1 MTPCGGTQKQA
12 HVYCVPARS
21 LCKSARCGQ
30 HTKTLRGLCRTYA
43 ATVVSEIG
51 RRSSANGAVPPLEI
65 LNASV
70 ASRRSLPTTPE
81 SLDLPPHGFDSIESA
96 LEALRRGGMVV
107 VLDDEDRENEGDLIM
122 AADKVSS
129 CSSYIMPV
137 CVRATDPKAIAS
149 TLGAA
154 LFAQRAPQSQSSI
167 ISLTTL

>member
-1 MTPCGGTQKQA
+1 MTPCGGIQTQFHA
-12 HVYCVPARS
+12 NCVPVHCP
-21 LCKSARCGQ
+21 CKFAGCGH

-43 ATVVSEIG
+43 ATVVSEID
-51 RRSSANGAVPPLEI
+51 RRSSANGAAPPLDI

-122 AADKVSS
+122 AADRVSS
-129 CSSYIMPV
+129 CSSHTMPV
-137 CVRATDPKAIAS
+137 YVRATGQQAIAS
-149 TLGAA
+149 TLGAPLSA
-154 LFAQRAPQSQSSI
+154 ERAPQAQSTVI
-167 ISLTTL
+167 K